1 MQLPELCIRR
11 PVMTTLLMAAFV
23 IFGVLA
29 YHALPVSE
37 LPSVDFPTISVSAS
51 LPGASP
57 ETMAAAVATP
67 LESQFS
73 TIAGL
78 DSMSSTSAQ
87 GSTSITLQFALDR
100 NIDAAAQDVQ
110 TAIATAQRQLPAD
123 MPTPPS
129 FRKVNPADS
138 PIFYLVMQSPTLP
151 LSVVD
156 EYAETMLAQRLSTI
170 TGVAQVRVFGS
181 QKFAVR
187 IQADPDQLA
196 ARGIG
201 LDELQKAIQD
211 SNVNQP
217 VGSFDGPRQSIA
229 IKTNGQLETAAAYGP
244 LIIAY
249 RNGAP
254 VRLNEVATPLDSV
267 ENNKVASWYVD
278 RRAIVLA
285 IQRQPGAN
293 TVATVDAIKA
303 VLPAFQA
310 NLPASIE
317 LKVLYDRSESIRES
331 IDDVQFT
338 LMLAGALVILVIL
351 LFLRN
356 LSATLIPSLALPISV
371 IGTFAAMY
379 ALGYS
384 LDNLS
389 LLALT
394 LSVGFVVDDAIVML
408 ENIVRHIERG
418 DPPFQAALTG
428 AREIGFTILSMT
440 LSLVAVFIP
449 VMFMGGIVGRLLH
462 EFAVTICAAILVSG
476 FVSLTLTPM
485 LCSRYLRHADPNEH
499 NLLYRAFERFF
510 AGLLAGYER
519 TLRRAMAW
527 PKTMMLIFIV
537 TFLATLWLFDQ
548 IPKDFL
554 PSGDTSRITAFT
566 EGAQDASFASMIE
579 RQRAVAAILAQD
591 PNIEGFMSSV
601 GAGGPRPT
609 ANTGSLFIRLKPQ
622 RERQLSADEMIR
634 VLRPKLA
641 VVPGINVYLR
651 NPPPISIGGQTTAAQ
666 YQYTLQD
673 TDLEELYRWTDT
685 LLARFRLL
693 PGFVDVTSNLNNRSP
708 AVALEVDRDKLAA
721 LGLSFGQVEDALQN
735 AFSARQISTIY
746 GSNNQ
751 YKVILELAP
760 EFQADPAALARI
772 YVRSSNGKLVSLD
785 TVTSVTRKTQALTVN
800 HQGQLP
806 SVTIS
811 FNLLPGVSLGTAV
824 DRIKTLET
832 ELRLPVSLTT
842 SLQGTAQAFQASLQ
856 GLGILLLVA
865 VLVVYIVLGIL
876 YESFI
881 HPLTILSG
889 LPSAGLGALLTL
901 LLFKED
907 LSLYAFVGVI
917 MLVGIVKK
925 NAIMMIDFALDRQR
939 NEGIAPAE
947 AIFQACLLR
956 FRPIMMTTM
965 AALMGT
971 LPIALGIGAGA
982 EVRRPLGL
990 AVVGGLL
997 LSQLLTLYLTP
1008 VIYLYLERWAGRWTP
1023 TAEKTQQAIRSSD
1036 LEPDRDESSA
1046 HSLKPLKAALA
1057 NDANPR

>member
-138 PIFYLVMQSPTLP
+138 PIFYIVMQSPTLP
-151 LSVVD
+151 LSVVN

-196 ARGIG
+196 ARDIG

-217 VGSFDGPRQSIA
+217 VGSFDGPQQSIA

-244 LIIAY
+244 LIVAY

-394 LSVGFVVDDAIVML
+394 LSA
-408 ENIVRHIERG
+408 EN
-418 DPPFQAALTG
+418 QA
-428 AREIGFTILSMT
+428 R
-440 LSLVAVFIP
+440 
-449 VMFMGGIVGRLLH
+449 
-462 EFAVTICAAILVSG
+462 
-476 FVSLTLTPM
+476 
-485 LCSRYLRHADPNEH
+485 D
-499 NLLYRAFERFF
+499 
-510 AGLLAGYER
+510 
-519 TLRRAMAW
+519 
-527 PKTMMLIFIV
+527 
-537 TFLATLWLFDQ
+537 
-548 IPKDFL
+548 
-554 PSGDTSRITAFT
+554 
-566 EGAQDASFASMIE
+566 
-579 RQRAVAAILAQD
+579 
-591 PNIEGFMSSV
+591 
-601 GAGGPRPT
+601 
-609 ANTGSLFIRLKPQ
+609 
-622 RERQLSADEMIR
+622 
-634 VLRPKLA
+634 
-641 VVPGINVYLR
+641 
-651 NPPPISIGGQTTAAQ
+651 AAQ
-666 YQYTLQD
+666 GH
-673 TDLEELYRWTDT
+673 
-685 LLARFRLL
+685 L
-693 PGFVDVTSNLNNRSP
+693 PR
-708 AVALEVDRDKLAA
+708 
-721 LGLSFGQVEDALQN
+721 
-735 AFSARQISTIY
+735 
-746 GSNNQ
+746 
-751 YKVILELAP
+751 
-760 EFQADPAALARI
+760 
-772 YVRSSNGKLVSLD
+772 
-785 TVTSVTRKTQALTVN
+785 
-800 HQGQLP
+800 
-806 SVTIS
+806 
-811 FNLLPGVSLGTAV
+811 
-824 DRIKTLET
+824 
-832 ELRLPVSLTT
+832 
-842 SLQGTAQAFQASLQ
+842 
-856 GLGILLLVA
+856 
-865 VLVVYIVLGIL
+865 
-876 YESFI
+876 
-881 HPLTILSG
+881 
-889 LPSAGLGALLTL
+889 
-901 LLFKED
+901 
-907 LSLYAFVGVI
+907 
-917 MLVGIVKK
+917 
-925 NAIMMIDFALDRQR
+925 
-939 NEGIAPAE
+939 
-947 AIFQACLLR
+947 
-956 FRPIMMTTM
+956 
-965 AALMGT
+965 
-971 LPIALGIGAGA
+971 
-982 EVRRPLGL
+982 
-990 AVVGGLL
+990 
-997 LSQLLTLYLTP
+997 
-1008 VIYLYLERWAGRWTP
+1008 
-1023 TAEKTQQAIRSSD
+1023 
-1036 LEPDRDESSA
+1036 
-1046 HSLKPLKAALA
+1046 
-1057 NDANPR
+1057 